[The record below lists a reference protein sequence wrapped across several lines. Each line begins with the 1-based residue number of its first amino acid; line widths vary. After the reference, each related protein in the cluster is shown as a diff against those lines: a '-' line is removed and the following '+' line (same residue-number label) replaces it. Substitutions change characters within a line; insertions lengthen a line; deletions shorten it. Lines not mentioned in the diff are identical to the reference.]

1 MYIGIDLGGTN
12 IAAGLVDAK
21 GRMLFK
27 HSVPTDSK
35 RGALA
40 VIESMIELVKTIR
53 KSAPVDAEI
62 TGVGI
67 GIPGIADPST
77 GVVLACVN
85 LGWFDVP
92 LKDMMSQ
99 SIDLPIYIGNDA
111 TVAAVAEF
119 EVAQKGQYKDAVM
132 ITLGT
137 GVGGGVM
144 VGGHMLSGHHGI
156 GSEIGHMKVGEG
168 LYTCGCGGNGCL
180 ETFCSSTAIIH
191 FAKHLMTT
199 TNQRTLL
206 TELSDGQMEAID
218 GAMIFKAARAG
229 DALAQMVVDRMVKY
243 LSIGIINVVSLLDP
257 QAVFIG
263 GGLSGAGD
271 YFLDKVKETV
281 ETLKYFK
288 GSPCA
293 SIEIAQFKNDAGII
307 GAALFAK
314 LEQTQ

>member
-12 IAAGLVDAK
+12 IAAGLVNEQ
-21 GRMLFK
+21 GEMLFK

-35 RGALA
+35 RGAQA
-40 VIESMIELVKTIR
+40 VIDSIIALVEVVK
-53 KSAPVDAEI
+53 ANCPEGVDIKA
-62 TGVGI
+62 VGI
-67 GIPGIADPST
+67 GIPGIADPAT

-92 LKDMMSQ
+92 LKERMSERV
-99 SIDLPIYIGNDA
+99 SLPVFIGNDA

-119 EVAQKGQYKDAVM
+119 EVAQKGAYKDAVM

-144 VGGHMLSGHHGI
+144 IGGHMLSGHHGI

-191 FAKHLMTT
+191 YAKHLMTT
-199 TNQRTLL
+199 TGQRTLL
-206 TELSDGQMEAID
+206 TEFSDGQMDAID

-229 DALAQMVVDRMVKY
+229 DALAQAVVDRMVKY
-243 LSIGIINVVSLLDP
+243 LSIGIINLVSIIDP
-257 QAVFIG
+257 KAVFIG

-271 YFLDKVKETV
+271 YFLDKVRDTV
-281 ETLKYFK
+281 DSLKYFK

-293 SIEIAQFKNDAGII
+293 AIEIAAFKNDAGII
-307 GAALFAK
+307 GAALYAK
-314 LEQTQ
+314 LEQDM